1 MSISQ
6 RVPAVPLAWSVVES
20 GQAHPQ
26 RAAPARCWPSGLADQ
41 LKLSLARLEPVLTSA
56 GPGLLKAQVVQVIR
70 ALLGQRTNGLTP
82 ATVEAFLET
91 GIIDQA
97 LVGLGYEP
105 VTAWVPLPG
114 RADQPSDGQEVF
126 LRSVRIPTD
135 TVHVSLADGFSVRAP
150 ALVRDQETLIYLELL
165 GPRQAVQANW
175 AALRS
180 GRRQQV
186 PGGYLRVQKS
196 DGVVTLKQTLP
207 IGWDHW
213 AVIHAQASVQ
223 AVRPGV
229 LFYLLDDGTQPQPP
243 AFFPMLAKT
252 LALPVLPQ
260 WADYLWV
267 HGRLAGTITL
277 LAEGCVGRLAWR
289 VSADPHPWQTIVA
302 AGLQGGDLIL
312 APPSTVIESS
322 GASWHT
328 LVAAD

>member
-6 RVPAVPLAWSVVES
+6 RVPAVPLAWLVVES
-20 GQAHPQ
+20 GQTHPQ
-26 RAAPARCWPSGLADQ
+26 RAAPARGWPSGLADQ
-41 LKLSLARLEPVLTSA
+41 LKRALARLEPVLTSA
-56 GPGLLKAQVVQVIR
+56 GPGLLKAQVVPVIR
-70 ALLGQRTNGLTP
+70 ALLRQGATGLTP

-91 GIIDQA
+91 GLLDQA

-105 VTAWVPLPG
+105 VTAWVPPPW
-114 RADQPSDGQEVF
+114 RADQPDGQEVF
-126 LRSVRIPTD
+126 LRSVRLSSD

-180 GRRQQV
+180 GRRQPV

-213 AVIHAQASVQ
+213 ALIHAQASVQ
-223 AVRPGV
+223 AVRPGT
-229 LFYLLDDGTQPQPP
+229 LFYLLDDGIHPQPR
-243 AFFPMLAKT
+243 AFFPLLAKT
-252 LALPVLPQ
+252 LALPVLPH

-277 LAEGCVGRLAWR
+277 LAEGCVGLAAWR

-302 AGLQGGDLIL
+302 AGLQGGDLTL
-312 APPSTVIESS
+312 APPSAVIESE
-322 GASWHT
+322 GASWRA